1 MMFGFKNAKGGKVM
15 ELREVLKEQL
25 NASHHE
31 NGWFVSLLNSIVNLS
46 DEEADWKPNEDV
58 HSIHEITTHLLYYNE
73 RYLHRFKEEPVDE
86 QSKEDTFQLDEGV
99 TFSHT
104 RERIHHLYNDWKKNL
119 EAADD
124 LVMNH
129 ASEALSHLYLHTAY
143 HTGQIILLRKL
154 QGKWDASQGVE
165 G

>member
-1 MMFGFKNAKGGKVM
+1 M

-73 RYLHRFKEEPVDE
+73 RYLHRFKEESVD
-86 QSKEDTFQLDEGV
+86 DN
-99 TFSHT
+99 
-104 RERIHHLYNDWKKNL
+104 RKK
-119 EAADD
+119 
-124 LVMNH
+124 
-129 ASEALSHLYLHTAY
+129 
-143 HTGQIILLRKL
+143 ILFRWMK
-154 QGKWDASQGVE
+154 G
-165 G
+165 

>member
-58 HSIHEITTHLLYYNE
+58 LVSMKSQHIFFIIM
-73 RYLHRFKEEPVDE
+73 K
-86 QSKEDTFQLDEGV
+86 DTCIA
-99 TFSHT
+99 S
-104 RERIHHLYNDWKKNL
+104 KKNQW
-119 EAADD
+119 
-124 LVMNH
+124 MNNRKK
-129 ASEALSHLYLHTAY
+129 
-143 HTGQIILLRKL
+143 ILFSWMK
-154 QGKWDASQGVE
+154 G
-165 G
+165 

>member
-1 MMFGFKNAKGGKVM
+1 M
-15 ELREVLKEQL
+15 ELREVLNEQL

-58 HSIHEITTHLLYYNE
+58 HSIHEIMTHLLYYNE

-86 QSKEDTFQLDEGV
+86 QPKEDTFQLDEGV

-104 RERIHHLYNDWKKNL
+104 RERIHHLYND
-119 EAADD
+119 
-124 LVMNH
+124 
-129 ASEALSHLYLHTAY
+129 
-143 HTGQIILLRKL
+143 
-154 QGKWDASQGVE
+154 
-165 G
+165 